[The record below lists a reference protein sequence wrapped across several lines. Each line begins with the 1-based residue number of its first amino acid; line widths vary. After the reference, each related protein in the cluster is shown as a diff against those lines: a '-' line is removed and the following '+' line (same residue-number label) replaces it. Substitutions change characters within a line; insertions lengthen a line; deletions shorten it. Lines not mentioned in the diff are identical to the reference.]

1 MAGNFGYELDITKLT
16 QEEKDAIKN
25 QVKLYKEIRETVQ
38 FGDTFRLLS
47 PFESNE
53 VAWMSIS
60 KDKGETVVN
69 YVKQYAEANKWNKP
83 LRLTGLEEDAKYE
96 IIDSGMILGGDE
108 LMNIGLVI
116 PDLKG
121 DYAATQWILRR
132 I

>member
-16 QEEKDAIKN
+16 EEEKDAIKN

-53 VAWMSIS
+53 VAWMNIS
-60 KDKGETVVN
+60 KDKCEIVVS
-69 YVKQYAEANKWNKP
+69 YVKQYAEPNKWNKP

-96 IIDSGMILGGDE
+96 IVDR
-108 LMNIGLVI
+108 V
-116 PDLKG
+116 
-121 DYAATQWILRR
+121 
-132 I
+132 